1 MSIVQ
6 QQIRIVRIKNFINHL
21 ILDCVRPDKP
31 TASSWTCETASCSTC
46 QQSLDAAGIRQRY
59 KVINE
64 NTFKNRTGKS
74 REYNVDVADCG
85 AGGEEPA
92 QGSMCSH
99 RAKGL
104 LIRQYKINV

>member
-1 MSIVQ
+1 MACV
-6 QQIRIVRIKNFINHL
+6 
-21 ILDCVRPDKP
+21 CVRPDKP
-31 TASSWTCETASCSTC
+31 TASSWTCETASCSAW
-46 QQSLDAAGIRQRY
+46 QQSLDAAGIMQRY

-74 REYNVDVADCG
+74 REYDVDVACFG
-85 AGGEEPA
+85 AGGEGAA

-104 LIRQYKINV
+104 LIREHNSSMCNDCDILYS